1 MGTDCAKNLTA
12 QPVAM
17 CPVGRSQRSQRQ
29 QLAGNQQLCV
39 RGLVTLAT
47 AITPCTSLAAAAAAA
62 VVVVAAAFAG
72 RLRLS
77 LSARCSLLETNC
89 MLL

>member
-39 RGLVTLAT
+39 RGLVTLAI
-47 AITPCTSLAAAAAAA
+47 AITPCTSLVAVAAAAASA
-62 VVVVAAAFAG
+62 VSAG